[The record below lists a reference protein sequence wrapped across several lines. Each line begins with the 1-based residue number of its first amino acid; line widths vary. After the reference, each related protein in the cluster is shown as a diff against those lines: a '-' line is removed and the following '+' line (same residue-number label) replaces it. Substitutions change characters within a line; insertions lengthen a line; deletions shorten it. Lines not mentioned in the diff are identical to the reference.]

1 MEGQRLEYWIPQQEY
16 YPAPSRG
23 AYDYTPDAA
32 SVPSLSASPT
42 STTFDV
48 PTPNVPPAQSQQY
61 QQQYFQNPLSPFHGN
76 VAYQPNLP
84 ITPSEFGS
92 ADETTSPCFSPRR
105 SSSMELNYTNFPHEH
120 QAFQQGPVQTQQNYG
135 QQATWSVNGVVPTER
150 THTTSGRR
158 RAQNR
163 AAQRAFRE
171 RKEKHARDLEAQL
184 TMLSDKY
191 TKLETSHAELSTAYE
206 KLRRV
211 IHLLTSDE
219 AVEAGSMSPL
229 DDDALLKEPYVGGEG
244 FADLD
249 GEGKAAALRRVIGSV
264 VEARQ
269 QGGGGGGG
277 GGAGSPLRGRDGER
291 VRKLVEI
298 LNGELAA
305 GGGADGSSEAA
316 PAAGGSGKGGIK
328 REV

>member
-1 MEGQRLEYWIPQQEY
+1 MEGQGVEYWIPPQEY
-16 YPAPSRG
+16 YPAPARG

-42 STTFDV
+42 STTFEV
-48 PTPNVPPAQSQQY
+48 PTPNAPPAQTQQY
-61 QQQYFQNPLSPFHGN
+61 QQQYFQNPVSPFHGN
-76 VAYQPNLP
+76 VTYQPNLP
-84 ITPSEFGS
+84 VTPSEFGS

-105 SSSMELNYTNFPHEH
+105 GSSMELNYANFSHEH
-120 QAFQQGPVQTQQNYG
+120 QAFQQVPIQMQQSYG

-184 TMLSDKY
+184 ALLSDKY
-191 TKLETSHAELSTAYE
+191 TKLETSHAELSSAYE

-219 AVEAGSMSPL
+219 AVESGSMSPL
-229 DDDALLKEPYVGGEG
+229 DEDALLKGTYVSGEG
-244 FADLD
+244 FADMD
-249 GEGKAAALRRVIGSV
+249 SSSSSSEGKAAALRRVIGSV
-264 VEARQ
+264 VEAG
-269 QGGGGGGG
+269 QGGGGG
-277 GGAGSPLRGRDGER
+277 AALRGRDGER

-305 GGGADGSSEAA
+305 GGAAGSSEASA
-316 PAAGGSGKGGIK
+316 SAGGSGKGGIK
-328 REV
+328 CEV

>member
-16 YPAPSRG
+16 YPAPARG
-23 AYDYTPDAA
+23 SYDYTPDAA

-42 STTFDV
+42 STTFEV
-48 PTPNVPPAQSQQY
+48 PTPNAPSAHHYQ
-61 QQQYFQNPLSPFHGN
+61 QQQYFPNPASPFHGN

-84 ITPSEFGS
+84 VTPSEFGS
-92 ADETTSPCFSPRR
+92 ADEITSPCFSPRR
-105 SSSMELNYTNFPHEH
+105 SSEMELSYTNFPHEH
-120 QAFQQGPVQTQQNYG
+120 TAFQQVPVPTQQNYG
-135 QQATWSVNGVVPTER
+135 QQATWSVNGVGVPAER

-171 RKEKHARDLEAQL
+171 RKEKHARDLESQL
-184 TMLSDKY
+184 AMLSEKY
-191 TKLETSHAELSTAYE
+191 SKLETSHVELTSAYE

-219 AVEAGSMSPL
+219 QIESGSMSPL
-229 DDDALLKEPYVGGEG
+229 DEDALFREAYGNTSGEG
-244 FADLD
+244 FADMD
-249 GEGKAAALRRVIGSV
+249 SEGKAAALRRVIGSV
-264 VEARQ
+264 VEAG
-269 QGGGGGGG
+269 QGG
-277 GGAGSPLRGRDGER
+277 ASGSGVLRGRDGER

-305 GGGADGSSEAA
+305 SGSGGVASGSNEAST
-316 PAAGGSGKGGIK
+316 GGSGKGGIK
-328 REV
+328 CEV